1 MRWTVHGERSLYESE
16 WVRLRLVDVEPPGER
31 RFEHHVVR
39 MDRPAAGVVVHRRVS
54 GEAADETGREV
65 LLLWRHRFI
74 TDSWG
79 WEIPAGKVDE
89 GEDSA
94 TAAAREVLEET
105 GWRCG
110 PVTELTTYEP
120 VSGVGDHRFVLYVAE
135 GAQRVGDPTDPSE
148 AERIEWVGVD
158 RLFNEE
164 IPAQRCLN
172 GLTLTALLWCRTY
185 GIL

>member
-39 MDRPAAGVVVHRRVS
+39 MDRPAAGVVVHRLAEDGS
-54 GEAADETGREV
+54 GREV

-79 WEIPAGKVDE
+79 WEVPAGKVDE
-89 GEDSA
+89 GEDA
-94 TAAAREVLEET
+94 PTAAAREVLEET

-120 VSGVGDHRFVLYVAE
+120 VSGVGDHRFGLYVAE
-135 GAQRVGDPTDPSE
+135 GAERVGDPTDPTE
-148 AERIEWVGVD
+148 AERIEWVSVN
-158 RLFNEE
+158 RLFDEE
-164 IPAQRCLN
+164 IPAKRCPN

-185 GIL
+185 GVL